1 MGDVQID
8 EKLFSERLSH
18 FYSGW
23 KADKRSGDALF
34 GGVGSILVV
43 MGKAAETQ
51 QYSKSAALHVS
62 LLLPILMALAVL
74 GP

>member
-1 MGDVQID
+1 MGEVQID

-51 QYSKSAALHVS
+51 VYSKSSAVHVRS
-62 LLLPILMALAVL
+62 LAPLLLDFAMML
-74 GP
+74 G